1 MTRRHGI
8 PAPNL
13 PHPASMRLVLGLR
26 AAHLFSPAM
35 HEQAAPFH
43 RDARKAV
50 VLLLSINLFNYID
63 RQVLSAVVQPM
74 SSDLRLSD
82 EQAGFL
88 ATAFLYAYMVGAP
101 ILGRLAERVSR
112 WWIIAGSVAVWS
124 VATGMTGLAGG
135 FGVLLASRVIV
146 GIGEAGYGPAAPAL
160 ISDYFPIE
168 KRGKIMALFYVAIPV
183 GSALGYVI
191 GGQMNE
197 WAGWRSAFYV
207 VVIPGLVLAALS
219 WFMREPHPH
228 RPREVSTGTLRA
240 DTRTLLRIPSYMLNT
255 AAMTAMTFA
264 IGGIAFWI
272 PKYMSQRI
280 AEQQGLQT
288 LVALGDLSTLGQF
301 NKILAEVNTTF
312 GLIVVVAGIVS
323 TLAGTW
329 LGEKL
334 RPRFSGAYFT
344 VSGIAMLLAFPCTL
358 AMLKLPFP
366 YAWIAVFGAVFFLF
380 FNTGPANTAL
390 ANVTSPAMRAT
401 AFAINIFLIHAFG
414 DAFSPPLIGWVKNH
428 TNWDTAFT
436 LVSLMMVLASALWFI
451 AARYLGADT
460 AVVEKIESARD
471 AEEARAV

>member
-1 MTRRHGI
+1 
-8 PAPNL
+8 
-13 PHPASMRLVLGLR
+13 MR
-26 AAHLFSPAM
+26 LFSPAM
-35 HEQAAPFH
+35 QEQAAPIH

-50 VLLLSINLFNYID
+50 ALLLTINLFNYID
-63 RQVLSAVVQPM
+63 RQILAAVVPP
-74 SSDLRLSD
+74 LTTEFHLS
-82 EQAGFL
+82 EERVGLL

-124 VATGMTGLAGG
+124 CATGMTGLAGS

-168 KRGKIMALFYVAIPV
+168 KRGKVMALFYVAIPV
-183 GSALGYVI
+183 GSAFGYVI

-197 WAGWRSAFYV
+197 WLGWRSAFYV
-207 VVIPGLVLAALS
+207 VVLPGLVLAALS

-240 DTRTLLRIPSYMLNT
+240 DTRKLLRIPSYLLNT

-280 AEQQGLQT
+280 AEQQGIPT
-288 LVALGDLSTLGQF
+288 LGALGNLGVIDQF
-301 NKILAEVNTTF
+301 NKILSEVNTTF
-312 GLIVVVAGIVS
+312 GIIVVVAGILS
-323 TLAGTW
+323 TLAGSW
-329 LGEKL
+329 LGDRL

-344 VSGIAMLLAFPCTL
+344 VSGIAILLAFPCTL

-366 YAWIAVFGAVFFLF
+366 YAWFAVFGAVFFLF

-390 ANVTSPAMRAT
+390 ANVTSPAMRST

-414 DAFSPPLIGWVKNH
+414 DALSPPLIGWVKGH
-428 TNWDTAFT
+428 TSWDTAFS

-451 AARYLGADT
+451 GARYLGEDT
-460 AVVEKIESARD
+460 AAVEKLEALRD
-471 AEEARAV
+471 AEEAKAR

>member
-1 MTRRHGI
+1 
-8 PAPNL
+8 
-13 PHPASMRLVLGLR
+13 
-26 AAHLFSPAM
+26 M

-43 RDARKAV
+43 RDAKRAV
-50 VLLLSINLFNYID
+50 ALLLTINLFNYMD
-63 RQVLSAVVQPM
+63 RYILAAVVPP
-74 SSDLRLSD
+74 LTAEFHLSD
-82 EQAGFL
+82 ERAGL
-88 ATAFLYAYMVGAP
+88 LSTAFLYAYMLGAP

-124 VATGMTGLAGG
+124 LASGWTGLAGS
-135 FGVLLASRVIV
+135 FGVLLASRIAV
-146 GIGEAGYGPAAPAL
+146 GIGEAGYGPSAPAL
-160 ISDYFPIE
+160 LSDYFPIE
-168 KRGKIMALFYVAIPV
+168 RRGKVMALFYVAIPV

-197 WAGWRSAFYV
+197 WRGWRSAFSV
-207 VVIPGLVLAALS
+207 VVVPGLLLAVLS

-228 RPREVSTGTLRA
+228 RPRTVSTGTLRA
-240 DTRTLLRIPSYMLNT
+240 DTHALLRIPSFLLNT

-280 AEQQGLQT
+280 AEQHGLTT
-288 LVALGDLSTLGQF
+288 LSALGDLGAMDQF
-301 NKILAEVNTTF
+301 TKILAEVNTTF
-312 GLIVVVAGIVS
+312 GIIVVVAGIVS

-329 LGEKL
+329 LGERL

-344 VSGIAMLLAFPCTL
+344 VSALAMLLAFPCML

-390 ANVTSPAMRAT
+390 ANVTAPAMRAT

-414 DAFSPPLIGWVKNH
+414 DALSPPLIGWVKSH
-428 TNWDTAFT
+428 TSWDTAFA
-436 LVSLMMVLASALWFI
+436 LVSLTMLLASALWFI

-460 AVVEKIESARD
+460 AAVEQIESARD
-471 AEEARAV
+471 AEEAKAI

>member
-1 MTRRHGI
+1 
-8 PAPNL
+8 
-13 PHPASMRLVLGLR
+13 
-26 AAHLFSPAM
+26 M

-43 RDARKAV
+43 RDAKKAV
-50 VLLLSINLFNYID
+50 SLLLTINLFNYID
-63 RQVLSAVVQPM
+63 RYILAAVVPPLT
-74 SSDLRLSD
+74 SEFHLTEEKVGL
-82 EQAGFL
+82 L

-124 VATGMTGLAGG
+124 CATGMTGLAGS

-168 KRGKIMALFYVAIPV
+168 KRGKVMALFYVAIPV
-183 GSALGYVI
+183 GSAFGYVI

-197 WAGWRSAFYV
+197 WLGWRSAFYV
-207 VVIPGLVLAALS
+207 VVLPGLVLAALS

-240 DTRTLLRIPSYMLNT
+240 DTRKLLRIPSYLLNT

-280 AEQQGLQT
+280 AEQQGIP
-288 LVALGDLSTLGQF
+288 ALGALGNLGVIDQF
-301 NKILAEVNTTF
+301 NKILSEVNTTF
-312 GLIVVVAGIVS
+312 GIIVVVAGILS
-323 TLAGTW
+323 TLAGSW
-329 LGEKL
+329 LGDRL

-344 VSGIAMLLAFPCTL
+344 VSVIAILLAFPCTL

-366 YAWIAVFGAVFFLF
+366 YAWFAVFGAVFFLF

-390 ANVTSPAMRAT
+390 ANVTSPAMRST

-414 DAFSPPLIGWVKNH
+414 DALSPPLIGWVKGH
-428 TNWDTAFT
+428 TSWDTAFS

-451 AARYLGADT
+451 GARYLGEDT
-460 AVVEKIESARD
+460 AAVEKLEALRD
-471 AEEARAV
+471 AEEAKAR